1 MSKNL
6 FQKILIQNC
15 KKFPIKIINKK
26 DKKELQL
33 QSEIIKLVNQLLQ
46 NIQDI
51 KQQTVQSK
59 REQIIGRMTF
69 AEQKIDELVYE
80 LYELSQEEIKII
92 ENQ

>member
-1 MSKNL
+1 MIIKPNNSKE
-6 FQKILIQNC
+6 
-15 KKFPIKIINKK
+15 

-80 LYELSQEEIKII
+80 LYELSQEEIQII